1 MAKFTEAFDE
11 EEFEITP
18 RGESFTRVDEV
29 VDTYT
34 KGLEGLANGG
44 APAARPERDLSDGAR
59 RVRDGAIAAVDRGM
73 SLPPNPFGV
82 APPRRAQGRQRPR
95 MSEAARRI
103 RDEAVASV
111 GRNMGPSP
119 IPPNPFDGPR
129 APLGVSPSGSPR
141 SRITLPREDQIEVS
155 SASSTV
161 QLPREDQITVTP
173 EPAPP
178 PIPPNPFDSFLTEGE
193 AAAEAARGATP
204 TRVTDIAAA
213 QAEQGGEVS
222 GERPYLSPSE
232 RDEALAQY
240 QREENARQD
249 RERMAQAAAADPRSR
264 PIASPVP
271 ALRGPDGEYRGEEM
285 GLGPQPPMREVVSE
299 EVEEEITED
308 TPENEEQIREVATM
322 IAESKTNEEGEEE
335 FDLNSARRR
344 AYMTSGIL
352 DIVNGLILGIAG
364 AQGSGVN
371 RQAIASALASSEA
384 PLEAFRE
391 MAQAARQRR
400 QAEEER
406 RRLMVQEARQKA
418 SDNRQARILEIREGE
433 YRAEEGERAR
443 LAQLRDPESEG
454 SATARAQYVTQLVD
468 LGVPRE
474 VAESRVQGQS
484 GADIAARADEI
495 EALRAARA
503 QYFTPRRGVRRPS
516 ARGWQ
521 TQLRG
526 LGYGSP
532 GPQGRQRTRPRAPE
546 GRGATAPQASSS
558 GGEVNVETPDEW
570 SADEQEERTGAA
582 EEALAREE
590 EGLRAIEEQV
600 QSLPIGSSRRN
611 RAEQQLER
619 ARERVATRRRE
630 AAAARVSRGMPRD
643 YTPPNQRVNYYTR
656 VPGSPELSQ
665 TEIGKLRE
673 YVQSSRQ
680 YVSIARQLA
689 RLGRQ
694 MSAAERVG
702 GALNIDSD
710 RMQRARQLHG
720 RLSTLQRRMQNMGV
734 PQAFEMA
741 LVNREVPPLDSVRSF
756 INGVGAYESLVD
768 IGTSEMRQN
777 MAGMGYQLRPPLT
790 VRDEQGRTRRMYP
803 ADVRARR
810 LENLESGRFANDPN
824 LGIEIIEVSS
834 E

>member
-11 EEFEITP
+11 EEFKITP

-29 VDTYT
+29 VDGYT
-34 KGLEGLANGG
+34 KGLQGLAGG
-44 APAARPERDLSDGAR
+44 VPAAPRPERDLSESAR
-59 RVRDGAIAAVDRGM
+59 RVRDGAIATVDRGIG
-73 SLPPNPFGV
+73 LPPNPFDV
-82 APPRRAQGRQRPR
+82 APPRRAQGRKRPR

-111 GRNMGPSP
+111 NRNMGAGR
-119 IPPNPFDGPR
+119 IPPNPFG
-129 APLGVSPSGSPR
+129 APPSGSPR
-141 SRITLPREDQIEVS
+141 SRITLPREDQIEIS
-155 SASSTV
+155 SASSTI
-161 QLPREDQITVTP
+161 QIPREDEITVTP
-173 EPAPP
+173 APASPA
-178 PIPPNPFDSFLTEGE
+178 IPPNPFDSFLTEGE
-193 AAAEAARGATP
+193 EASETARGATP

-344 AYMTSGIL
+344 AYVTSGIL

-371 RQAIASALASSEA
+371 RQAIASALASSDA

-400 QAEEER
+400 EAEDQR
-406 RRLMVQEARQKA
+406 RRLMMQEARQKA
-418 SDNRQARILEIREGE
+418 ADTRQARILEMREGE

-468 LGVPRE
+468 LGVPRD
-474 VAESRVQGQS
+474 VAESRVEGQS

-516 ARGWQ
+516 AQGWQ

-526 LGYGSP
+526 LGYSSP
-532 GPQGRQRTRPRAPE
+532 GPQGRQRPQPPARAREGALAPRA
-546 GRGATAPQASSS
+546 SSP
-558 GGEVNVETPDEW
+558 GDQVAVEAPDEW
-570 SADEQEERTGAA
+570 SAGEQGERTGEA
-582 EEALAREE
+582 EGALAREE

-630 AAAARVSRGMPRD
+630 AGAARVSRGMPRD
-643 YTPPNQRVNYYTR
+643 YTPPDERVNYYTR
-656 VPGSPELSQ
+656 VPGGPDLSQ
-665 TEIGKLRE
+665 PEIRELRQ

-689 RLGRQ
+689 RLGQQ

-702 GALNIDSD
+702 GAVNINSP
-710 RMQRARQLHG
+710 RMRRARQLHG
-720 RLSTLQRRMQNMGV
+720 RLSTLQRQMQNMGV

-741 LVNREVPPLDSVRSF
+741 LVNREVPPLDSVNSL
-756 INGVGAYESLVD
+756 IGGVAAYESLVG

-777 MAGMGYQLRPPLT
+777 MAGMGYQLRQPVT

-803 ADVRARR
+803 ADIRARR
-810 LENLESGRFANDPN
+810 LRNLQSGQFANDPN